1 MNGIAICGEYVT
13 MHNDLASEYGSVFE
27 LLSNF
32 NVAEP
37 IPIGMLGK
45 VYSTLDKMHSVRAP
59 SHDIATIEQ
68 ISVAIRRL
76 EMARR
81 NRDDAAERS
90 LSDRLESLVFDWME
104 MHQPEFEPMAEAA
117 E

>member
-1 MNGIAICGEYVT
+1 
-13 MHNDLASEYGSVFE
+13 MHDDLASEYDGVFE

-32 NVAEP
+32 NAAGSV
-37 IPIGMLGK
+37 PIGMLGK
-45 VYSTLDKMHSVRAP
+45 VYSTLDKMRSMRAP
-59 SHDIATIEQ
+59 SQDIATIEQ

-90 LSDRLESLVFDWME
+90 LAERIDALVAEWMA
-104 MHQPEFEPMAEAA
+104 MHPPGFEQMAEAA

>member
-1 MNGIAICGEYVT
+1 
-13 MHNDLASEYGSVFE
+13 MHDDLASKYDSVFE

-32 NVAEP
+32 NAAEP

-45 VYSTLDKMHSVRAP
+45 VYSTLDTMRSRRAP
-59 SHDIATIEQ
+59 SQDIATIEQ

-81 NRDDAAERS
+81 NRDDATERS
-90 LSDRLESLVFDWME
+90 LGERLELLVSDWLE
-104 MHQPEFEPMAEAA
+104 MHPPGFEQMAEAA